1 MKEVICDAT
10 RNNNWHALI
19 TPYQLNAQNCF
30 TEVKI
35 YYLLGCAYFHKHG
48 IVYLEFNFQIES
60 TFAEAFVERNISI
73 IIQLARY
80 MLIYCAQARSE

>member
-1 MKEVICDAT
+1 MKDVICDAT

-30 TEVKI
+30 AEAKL

-48 IVYLEFNFQIES
+48 IVCPEFNFRTES
-60 TFAEAFVERNISI
+60 IFAEAFIERNISI

-80 MLIYCAQARSE
+80 WLIF

>member
-30 TEVKI
+30 AEAKI

-48 IVYLEFNFQIES
+48 IVCPEFNFQTETYPDKS
-60 TFAEAFVERNISI
+60 GYVT
-73 IIQLARY
+73 
-80 MLIYCAQARSE
+80 

>member
-30 TEVKI
+30 AEAKL

-48 IVYLEFNFQIES
+48 IVPAS
-60 TFAEAFVERNISI
+60 SR
-73 IIQLARY
+73 
-80 MLIYCAQARSE
+80 